1 MDQLT
6 KNLRK
11 MISAGNLKVS
21 MSEMARVAG
30 VSTSQLRYWDRKG
43 FIKSEQDEQNKNHYF
58 SLRMLF
64 QVCTIKMYLDQ
75 GYTLAVAVQKERER
89 RKYHGIFKQF
99 IVDRVMGIS
108 EHDGCGEIDLG
119 PLSDEPS
126 KKVVAVVENGQT
138 RLKLKPVNNKNDD

>member
-58 SLRMLF
+58 SLRTLF

-108 EHDGCGEIDLG
+108 EHT
-119 PLSDEPS
+119 
-126 KKVVAVVENGQT
+126 VVVKSTLA
-138 RLKLKPVNNKNDD
+138 R